1 MEEEKKSTNSN
12 NAKLPWTIVAKAYS
26 ILVALVIDRLPTK
39 TYLPRLNAIVAEA
52 QKTVDEECVW
62 PCPQNIYSLIMY
74 RINSIIMDKLIKYSE
89 DSATADECREMLELR
104 GIRNALDGVN
114 VKAFEYMLTAI
125 VSNSGDAVMQDK
137 LRGYQLALK
146 IVAPDRANAIIN
158 DIEMSYV
165 RSVTYLGTQ
174 AMSMPWTYTPP
185 SPNAASPTF
194 GQPPVYKP
202 QQQQPCEFTRNLY
215 STAMTDPFG
224 GNNGKKNP

>member
-1 MEEEKKSTNSN
+1 MEEEKKSTDSN
-12 NAKLPWTIVAKAYS
+12 NTTKLPWTIVAKAYS
-26 ILVALVIDRLPTK
+26 VLVALVVDKLPTK

-52 QKTVDEECVW
+52 QKTVDDECGW
-62 PCPQNIYSLIMY
+62 ACPQNIYSLIMY

-89 DSATADECREMLELR
+89 DSATADECMEMLELR

-114 VKAFEYMLTAI
+114 VKTFEYMLTTI
-125 VSNSGDAVMQDK
+125 VSNSDDAIIPDK

-174 AMSMPWTYTPP
+174 AMSMPWAYTPP
-185 SPNAASPTF
+185 SPNVGGATS
-194 GQPPVYKP
+194 GQPPVYRQKP
-202 QQQQPCEFTRNLY
+202 QRPQESATTLGEIIEKHFDTL
-215 STAMTDPFG
+215 S
-224 GNNGKKNP
+224 